1 MDKYNVLKDY
11 VIIAIDKKLYE
22 KIKKSYK
29 YPRQIQN
36 SILRT
41 INAIDE
47 YLAA

>member
-1 MDKYNVLKDY
+1 MRK
-11 VIIAIDKKLYE
+11 E
-22 KIKKSYK
+22 EKSYK